1 MSNSFKTAAC
11 TALRSLAVLVLG
23 VSAFAVSCVRE
34 GADNP
39 DRPVRAGEIRIEYSV
54 DGIDGVPEASA
65 VRSALASQSQS
76 PVLAPIT
83 RSVDATAEECVLND
97 VNILFFSQD
106 GSFLNSASIKV
117 VPGRSYFSFHVPD
130 GIGAETSYKTLIVG
144 NIESYLPSGV
154 SDLDTYIGTIG
165 DKRDKT
171 YDTVR
176 SYLAAL
182 CAGRLSTGMRL
193 PMWGEV
199 CNPDGSAADFMF
211 ADENGYYKFSGHI
224 MFRRVVCRIDL
235 KSNVAD
241 KLIISKVKLNNY
253 RTGGFC
259 FHHDVVYGDVT
270 RGVGDSEWVEVPAA
284 VDGGTYQELT
294 SSIYSFANIVPNV
307 SLNDNET
314 TCLMIAGYYQDGVD
328 NTTEAPKTK
337 LTYYRFNFSGDGGH
351 QILRRNHAYT
361 GIINRVS
368 GPGSDNEEDAMDSN
382 IPRINH
388 DVDDVWDDDDTVPV
402 VDDKGNWMLLS
413 RKSVSFL
420 GQAGLKDT
428 VKVRVKDGLTW
439 DADWDTGSSEYQ
451 DMAEF
456 TFAKA
461 AGLVALA
468 TNTDND
474 AGRMRQARLRVTATG
489 GTVADP
495 LVAYVDV
502 MQVVESV
509 ILTVNG
515 KTGTVEET
523 VSDEGATLKMPVRTG
538 SLSCKWKVAV
548 QAGGADNMVVV
559 TPTAETA
566 GNDGDDLSI
575 TVNKN
580 TTGAVRTCTL
590 RVKRLLKNGDED
602 TETPAVDVLIT
613 QEANGIL
620 KVDNQV
626 GSINKTVSSIV
637 DTLKLAVLTGSSNCK
652 WQVVPGDGMPQ
663 MTKVINPVGSALG
676 LDKDTL
682 RIAILENASLNE
694 RKCTLTVK
702 RMLQSGE
709 EDQKTPPVEIHIT
722 QLGDRIL
729 TVDGKAG
736 TVVFSVGALGDNRLL
751 HSKVVSTGKSGLR
764 WKATKDANSNAM
776 LTMNALEGGNGDP
789 LNVDVNQNPSK
800 TQERTCT
807 LTVRRMFANGNE
819 DEDTPPVYVV
829 YKQDRNNVLRVDN
842 MIADTVQK
850 TISPAGGKLEMKVMA
865 GYEGFKW
872 KAVDASGNMKS
883 SGVTWTESGTSSWNN
898 NMTVT
903 IPANYTKSERKFVLK
918 VMRATDNGENDETT
932 AKPVTV
938 IISQKNDNVLTV
950 GGKTGKV
957 VFSASALGENSGH
970 NYHVVNTGQSGLG
983 WKATADAASSSMLTI
998 KKTEGKNNE
1007 KLEVDV
1013 IANQSISNSRKCTL
1027 TVRRVLPNGNIDEN
1041 TPAVLAIYEQPANTV
1056 LRVDGQTGTIV
1067 KNIPATG
1074 QTLKMIVMSGLA
1086 NQQWTVSKDNGIS
1099 GVTCTPTT
1107 GTNSWQ
1113 NPNLTVEIPANMT
1126 STARTCTLTVKRANN
1141 TAQPVYVVLKQA
1153 ASAVGAIDIVS
1164 DDYSWK
1170 GGKIVIDGV
1179 KQVATS
1185 SGDYYNYASEI
1196 KFTLTNL
1203 KNTSATVTCS
1213 FYKGRDAYIGTG
1225 SAYSSGSPFDWTEAG
1240 LLPSTVTLSGYNV
1253 GGNVFYFRAF
1263 TTAPGDPDINGTI
1276 KIQILNGGSFEIPIT
1291 ITSSNAE
1298 LGDVIVKKENST
1310 DYILFPDRLVGAPRR
1325 FKNGQFVTSKNY
1337 TQNLNMVVTGR
1348 TEKDRDNVAWCG
1360 ERYKWSVANASSFIS
1375 TYWLGA
1381 TSVDGTNVD
1390 NEGKYSPWYKTADA
1404 AKWKKAHTTYY
1415 SGHMLYSK
1423 GRTLLKSAITK
1434 KGKTVCCFLPE
1445 TTYWVWSRV
1454 LEPSTS
1460 TVKKYYYEYDYA
1472 NGSKFVGN
1480 TSQQNNVYDY
1490 ETSNQ
1495 QHGIYVIRELTQKE
1509 VDDYYN
1515 KYCK

>member
-34 GADNP
+34 GADSP

-65 VRSALASQSQS
+65 VRSALSSQS

-97 VNILFFSQD
+97 VNILFFAQE

-117 VPGRSYFSFHVPD
+117 VPGTSYFSFHVPD
-130 GIGAETSYKTLIVG
+130 GIVAETSYKTLIVG
-144 NIESYLPSGV
+144 NIESYLPSGA

-165 DKRDKT
+165 DKKDKT

-176 SYLAAL
+176 AYLAAL
-182 CAGRLSTGMRL
+182 CTGRISVGARL

-199 CNPDGSAADFMF
+199 CNPDGSVADFIF
-211 ADENGYYKFSGHI
+211 VNENGYYKFSAHI
-224 MFRRVVCRIDL
+224 MFRRAVCRIDL

-259 FHHDVVYGDVT
+259 FHNDVVYGDVT
-270 RGVGDSEWVEVPAA
+270 RGVGDSGWVEVPAA

-307 SLNDNET
+307 SPNDNET

-328 NTTEAPKTK
+328 NTSSAPKTK

-351 QILRRNHAYT
+351 QILRRNHVYT

-388 DVDDVWDDDDTVPV
+388 DVDDVWEDDDIVPV

-439 DADWDTGSSEYQ
+439 DASWDVDSPEYQ
-451 DMAEF
+451 DNAEF
-456 TFAKA
+456 TFSKS
-461 AGLVALA
+461 AGLVALS

-474 AGRMRQARLRVTATG
+474 TGKMRQARLRVTATG
-489 GTVADP
+489 GTVADA

-509 ILTVNG
+509 ILTVDG

-523 VSDEGATLKMPVRTG
+523 VSDDGATLKMPVRTG
-538 SLSCKWKVAV
+538 SPYCKWKVAV
-548 QAGGADNMVVV
+548 LSGSADNMIVVA
-559 TPTAETA
+559 PAAEGT

-575 TVNKN
+575 TVSEN
-580 TTGAVRTCTL
+580 TTGAVRTSTL

-602 TETPAVDVLIT
+602 TETSAVDVLIT

-620 KVDNQV
+620 KVDNKDGV
-626 GSINKTVSSIV
+626 ISKTVSSIV
-637 DTLKLAVLTGSSNCK
+637 DTLKLAVLTGSSDCK
-652 WQVVPGDGMPQ
+652 WKVVPGDGVSQ
-663 MTKVINPVGSALG
+663 MAKVINPVGNALG
-676 LDKDTL
+676 VDRDTL

-709 EDQKTPPVEIHIT
+709 EDQKTLPVEIHIT
-722 QLGDRIL
+722 QFGDRIL
-729 TVDGKAG
+729 TVDGKTGAV
-736 TVVFSVGALGDNRLL
+736 TFAVGGLGDNQRV
-751 HSKVVSTGKSGLR
+751 HNTIVSTGKSGLR
-764 WKATKDANSNAM
+764 WKAEKDGNCDDM
-776 LTMNALEGGNGDP
+776 LEMIALQGGNGDP
-789 LNVDVNQNPSK
+789 LNVNIQQNPSK
-800 TQERTCT
+800 TNARSCT
-807 LTVRRMFANGNE
+807 LTVKRVLANGN
-819 DEDTPPVYVV
+819 DDTNTPSVLVV
-829 YKQDRNNVLRVDN
+829 YKQDKNDVLRVDN
-842 MIADTVQK
+842 MVADTVLK
-850 TISPAGGKLEMKVMA
+850 TITPAGGKLEMKVMA

-883 SGVTWTESGTSSWNN
+883 SGVTWTESGTSSWSN

-918 VMRATDNGENDETT
+918 VMRATDNGADDVTT
-932 AKPVTV
+932 AKPVMV

-950 GGKTGKV
+950 NGRTGTV

-970 NYHVVNTGQSGLG
+970 NYYTVNTGQSGLG
-983 WKATADAASSSMLTI
+983 WKATGDKASESMLTI
-998 KKTEGKNNE
+998 KKAEGKNNE
-1007 KLEVDV
+1007 KLQADV
-1013 IANQSISNSRKCTL
+1013 IANQSISASRKCTL

-1041 TPAVLAIYEQPANTV
+1041 TPAVLMIYEQPANTV
-1056 LRVDGQTGTIV
+1056 LRVDGQTGIYT

-1086 NQQWTVSKDNGIS
+1086 NQQWTVSKDNGIP
-1099 GVTCTPTT
+1099 GVTCTPTS
-1107 GTNSWQ
+1107 GVNSWE

-1126 STARTCTLTVKRANN
+1126 STARTCTLTVKRTNN
-1141 TAQPVYVVLKQA
+1141 TAPPVYVVLKQA

-1185 SGDYYNYASEI
+1185 SGDYYSCAAEI

-1203 KNTSATVTCS
+1203 DKTSATVTCS
-1213 FYKGRDAYIGTG
+1213 FYKGRDAYITTNNT
-1225 SAYSSGSPFDWTEAG
+1225 SYSTSSPFDWTETG
-1240 LLPSTVTLSGYNV
+1240 LLPSTVTLNGYNV

-1263 TTAPGDPDINGTI
+1263 TTAPGDPDINGSI
-1276 KIQILNGGSFEIPIT
+1276 KIQVRNGASFEIPIT

-1298 LGDVIVKKENST
+1298 LGDVIVKKSNST

-1348 TEKDRDNVAWCG
+1348 TEKDRDNGAWCG
-1360 ERYKWSVANASSFIS
+1360 GKYRWSVANASDFVS
-1375 TYWLGA
+1375 TYWLSS
-1381 TSVDGTNVD
+1381 TSVDGTNAD

-1404 AKWKKAHTTYY
+1404 AKWKKAYSTFY
-1415 SGHMLYSK
+1415 SGHVMYSK
-1423 GRTLLKSAITK
+1423 GRTLLKSAIKK

-1445 TTYWVWSRV
+1445 TTYWEWARV
-1454 LEPSTS
+1454 QENSTS
-1460 TVKKYYYEYDYA
+1460 SNKRYYYQYDYA
-1472 NGSKFVGN
+1472 NSSRYIGAN
-1480 TSQQNNVYDY
+1480 ATQNDVFDY
-1490 ETSNQ
+1490 ETSYQ
-1495 QHGIYVIRELTQKE
+1495 QHGIYLIRELTQKE

>member
-34 GADNP
+34 GADSP

-65 VRSALASQSQS
+65 VRSALSSQS

-97 VNILFFSQD
+97 VNILFFAQD

-117 VPGRSYFSFHVPD
+117 VPGTSYFSFHVPD
-130 GIGAETSYKTLIVG
+130 GITAETSYKTLIVG

-165 DKRDKT
+165 DKKDKT

-182 CAGRLSTGMRL
+182 CSGRISVGARL

-199 CNPDGSAADFMF
+199 CNPDGSVADFIF
-211 ADENGYYKFSGHI
+211 ANENGYYKFSGHI
-224 MFRRVVCRIDL
+224 MFRRAVCRIDL

-259 FHHDVVYGDVT
+259 FHNDVVYGDVA
-270 RGVGDSEWVEVPAA
+270 RGVGSSEWVEVPAA

-307 SLNDNET
+307 SPNDNET

-328 NTTEAPKTK
+328 NTSSAPKTK

-351 QILRRNHAYT
+351 QILRRNHVYT

-388 DVDDVWDDDDTVPV
+388 DVDDVWEDDDIVPV

-439 DADWDTGSSEYQ
+439 DASWDMDSPEYQ
-451 DMAEF
+451 DNAEF
-456 TFAKA
+456 TFSKS
-461 AGLVALA
+461 AGLVALS

-474 AGRMRQARLRVTATG
+474 TGKMRQARLRVTATG
-489 GTVADP
+489 GTVAEA

-509 ILTVNG
+509 ILTVDG

-523 VSDEGATLKMPVRTG
+523 VSDDGATLKMPVRTG
-538 SLSCKWKVAV
+538 SPYCKWEVAV
-548 QAGGADNMVVV
+548 LPGSADKMIVV
-559 TPTAETA
+559 TPTAEDT

-575 TVNKN
+575 AVSEN
-580 TTGAVRTCTL
+580 TTGAVRTSTL

-602 TETPAVDVLIT
+602 TETPPVDVLIT

-620 KVDNQV
+620 KVDNQAGV
-626 GSINKTVSSIV
+626 INKTVSSII
-637 DTLKLAVLTGSSNCK
+637 DTLKLAVLTGSSDCK
-652 WQVVPGDGMPQ
+652 WKVVPSDGVSQ
-663 MTKVINPVGSALG
+663 MAKVINPVGNALG
-676 LDKDTL
+676 VDRDTL

-729 TVDGKAG
+729 TVDGKTG
-736 TVVFSVGALGDNRLL
+736 TVTFAFGGLGDNQRI
-751 HSKVVSTGKSGLR
+751 HNTVVSTGKSGLR
-764 WKATKDANSNAM
+764 WKAEKDGKCDGM
-776 LTMNALEGGNGDP
+776 LEMIALQGGNGDP
-789 LNVDVNQNPSK
+789 LNVNVEQNPSK
-800 TQERTCT
+800 TNARSCT
-807 LTVRRMFANGNE
+807 LTVKRVLANGNE
-819 DEDTPPVYVV
+819 DTNTPPVLVV
-829 YKQDRNNVLRVDN
+829 YKQDRNDVLRVDN
-842 MIADTVQK
+842 MVADTVLK

-872 KAVDASGNMKS
+872 KAVDASGNMKA
-883 SGVTWTESGTSSWNN
+883 SGVTWTESGTSSWSN

-918 VMRATDNGENDETT
+918 VMRATDNGADDVTT
-932 AKPVTV
+932 AKPVMV

-950 GGKTGKV
+950 DGKTGKV

-970 NYHVVNTGQSGLG
+970 NYYTVNTGQSGLG
-983 WKATADAASSSMLTI
+983 WKATGDKASESMLTI
-998 KKTEGKNNE
+998 KKAEGKNNE
-1007 KLEVDV
+1007 ELQADV
-1013 IANQSISNSRKCTL
+1013 IANQSISASRKCTL
-1027 TVRRVLPNGNIDEN
+1027 TVRRVLPNGSIDEN
-1041 TPAVLAIYEQPANTV
+1041 TPAVLVIYEQPANTV
-1056 LRVDGQTGTIV
+1056 LRVDGQTGTYT

-1086 NQQWTVSKDNGIS
+1086 NQQWTVSKDNGIP
-1099 GVTCTPTT
+1099 GVTCTPTS
-1107 GTNSWQ
+1107 GVNSWQ

-1126 STARTCTLTVKRANN
+1126 STARTCTLTVKRTNN
-1141 TAQPVYVVLKQA
+1141 TAPPVYVVLKQA

-1179 KQVATS
+1179 KVVSTLLNRIEPS
-1185 SGDYYNYASEI
+1185 YAAEL
-1196 KFTLTNL
+1196 KFTLPNL
-1203 KNTSATVTCS
+1203 GKTAANVTCS
-1213 FYKGRDAYIGTG
+1213 FYSGRDAYIVK
-1225 SAYSSGSPFDWTEAG
+1225 SGSDSKSFDWTEKG
-1240 LLPSTVTLSGYNV
+1240 TEPSNVSVDGY
-1253 GGNVFYFRAF
+1253 GTGRNVFYFRVF

-1276 KIQILNGGSFEIPIT
+1276 KITTLSGQSIEIPIT
-1291 ITSSNAE
+1291 ITSSNGE
-1298 LGDVIVKKENST
+1298 LGDVILKQQNST
-1310 DYILFPDRLVGAPRR
+1310 NYILFPDRLVGAPRR
-1325 FKNGQFVTSKNY
+1325 FKNGKFVTSKNY
-1337 TQNLNMVVTGR
+1337 TDNVSMVVTGR
-1348 TEKDRDNVAWCG
+1348 TEKDRDNGAWTG
-1360 ERYKWSVANASSFIS
+1360 GKYKWSVVNNTSNFVT
-1375 TYWLGA
+1375 TYWLNS
-1381 TSVDGTNVD
+1381 TSVDGTNAD
-1390 NEGKYSPWYKTADA
+1390 NSATYSPWYKTADA
-1404 AKWKKAHTTYY
+1404 SKWKPARETFY
-1415 SGHMLYSK
+1415 SGHMVYSK
-1423 GRTLLKSAITK
+1423 GRTLLMSNIKK
-1434 KGKTVCCFLPE
+1434 KGKTVCCFVPRTL
-1445 TTYWVWSRV
+1445 YWEWIMGIESG
-1454 LEPSTS
+1454 SN
-1460 TVKKYYYEYDYA
+1460 KKYYCYDYTSG
-1472 NGSKFVGN
+1472 GSIMN
-1480 TSQQNNVYDY
+1480 TTSNRVYDY
-1490 ETSNQ
+1490 QTSNMTCSV
-1495 QHGIYVIRELTQKE
+1495 YLVRELTQKE